1 MNKQKLSAAI
11 AEFVKKKTANAAYYS
26 DNWKERSERK
36 SYYQSFTEA
45 KLLAMT
51 EDDFLEYISKLW
63 SMLIW
68 GNKKYVVDKIVADN
82 GFGNVKKQLADLLY
96 GDGAIEKKM
105 GHVFEK
111 CKGARS
117 GYDQRI
123 VDLCE
128 SAGVCH
134 L

>member
-11 AEFVKKKTANAAYYS
+11 AEFVKKKTAKTAAYYS

-63 SMLIW
+63 SH
-68 GNKKYVVDKIVADN
+68 
-82 GFGNVKKQLADLLY
+82 ADL
-96 GDGAIEKKM
+96 GQQE
-105 GHVFEK
+105 
-111 CKGARS
+111 
-117 GYDQRI
+117 
-123 VDLCE
+123 
-128 SAGVCH
+128 VCCRQDRCR
-134 L
+134 